1 MQNEASKIL
10 LMKSC
15 FLYCSLLCALVLQSC
30 YDEERFTNSSDAVL
44 SFSADTLKFDTVFT
58 SIGSATRH
66 FTIYNNNKDAVRTS
80 VSVPNRYFRLNID
93 GIATNSYKDL
103 EIRGKDSAYIFVEV
117 TVDPLSD
124 NAPVLILDSV
134 SFTTN
139 GNKQNVK
146 LEAFGQDVVF
156 YNDSIIGNEHWT
168 TDKPY
173 LIYNSILVDT
183 LCTLDIDAGAKIY
196 FHSNSSL
203 LVKGQLHVNGTAEA
217 PVIFQGDRLEEYY
230 AKRPGQWGAAYYV
243 GDIMYYFGNVH
254 ILTGSSGNTIDY
266 AIIRNGT
273 KGVQIDNHNE
283 GEVSLKISNTIIEN
297 MAISGIYA
305 QNANLQVYN
314 TVVSNCGY
322 YLAALLLG
330 GNYEFVHT
338 TLANYGSHTSQSV
351 VFNNYY
357 VSEDTVNIYDFN
369 ALFANSII
377 SGSLTDEFYVN
388 QLDSKG
394 TIFKYKFDNCM
405 LKVGSRFNVSDT
417 SVYRNVITD
426 PTALPR
432 FVNAAEGDYRLD
444 TLSAAKDCGNPAYLI
459 DFPLDLDGNERD
471 SLPDLGA
478 YERIEQ

>member
-1 MQNEASKIL
+1 
-10 LMKSC
+10 MKSC

-30 YDEERFTNSSDAVL
+30 YDKERFTNSSDAVL

-66 FTIYNNNKDAVRTS
+66 FMVYNNNKDAVRTS
-80 VSVPNRYFRLNID
+80 VSLPNRYFRLNID
-93 GIATNSYKDL
+93 GVATNSYKDL

-156 YNDSIIGNEHWT
+156 YNDSIIGSEHWT
-168 TDKPY
+168 AEKPY

-183 LCTLDIDAGAKIY
+183 LCTLDIDAGTKIY

-203 LVKGQLHVNGTAEA
+203 LIKGQLHVNGTAEE
-217 PVIFQGDRLEEYY
+217 PVVFQGDRLEEYY

-243 GDIMYYFGNVH
+243 GNIMYYFGNVH

-273 KGVQIDNHNE
+273 KGIQVDNHNE

-322 YLAALLLG
+322 YLAALMLG

-338 TLANYGSHTSQSV
+338 TLANYGSHTTQSV
-351 VFNNYY
+351 VFNNYF
-357 VSEDTVNIYDFN
+357 VSEDTVNIYDFT
-369 ALFANSII
+369 AMFATSII
-377 SGSLTDEFYVN
+377 CASLTDEFYVN
-388 QLDSKG
+388 KLDGKG
-394 TIFKYKFDNCM
+394 TSFKYKFDNCM
-405 LKVGSRFNVSDT
+405 LKVGNRYNVSDT
-417 SVYRNVITD
+417 NVYRNVITD

-432 FVNAAEGDYRLD
+432 FVNAAVVVYRLG
-444 TLSAAKDCGNPAYLI
+444 TLSAAKDQRNPSYLI